1 MEEEKQQSR
10 IDSPCSSSLLSC
22 TLSDSV
28 TSDAVWAEIELAE
41 RYMVSAMFEEAATTA
56 EATLQTLINE
66 THTKDM
72 TGLCAPIEERDDL
85 ERDSEEAIQE
95 VGTSDREAMLE
106 SAGMVLLQ
114 AYHALGRVG
123 DYFSSLR
130 ILNTQIS
137 EFPPSVLV
145 AGVCLQISAG
155 VLLEARAALEEF
167 LAVWASNNTREVSSP
182 VAGHLG
188 KYRSAVVVSSSINGE
203 SSSRIFLTEEK
214 FGGIAEIYVVQVLVK
229 GFRDPK
235 SAVEWIQHANLTQD
249 KRMELLKKVH
259 STTVT
264 ASTNVATSPV
274 ASSVAAEV
282 VTGRNEPAKSDGSL
296 ESSDNCSEVKLNANR
311 SLLRAKTSA
320 LWKSFS
326 LPDVFFSMRM
336 LLELAV
342 VRLSA
347 ASSSRWG
354 YLPTAVHNHRALT
367 IGALMSLFL
376 FLLLRERHYL
386 RRFAIKSLSAIQAG
400 VSDLW
405 QLAFSM
411 QINPLAAVQPLSVSR
426 F

>member
-1 MEEEKQQSR
+1 
-10 IDSPCSSSLLSC
+10 
-22 TLSDSV
+22 
-28 TSDAVWAEIELAE
+28 
-41 RYMVSAMFEEAATTA
+41 
-56 EATLQTLINE
+56 
-66 THTKDM
+66 M
-72 TGLCAPIEERDDL
+72 TWIHGGLCA
-85 ERDSEEAIQE
+85 
-95 VGTSDREAMLE
+95 
-106 SAGMVLLQ
+106 
-114 AYHALGRVG
+114 HNALNR
-123 DYFSSLR
+123 
-130 ILNTQIS
+130 
-137 EFPPSVLV
+137 
-145 AGVCLQISAG
+145 VCLQISAG
-155 VLLEARAALEEF
+155 VLLAAHAALEEF
-167 LAVWASNNTREVSSP
+167 LAVWASNNTREVSIP

-203 SSSRIFLTEEK
+203 SSSRMLLTEEK

-235 SAVEWIQHANLTQD
+235 SAVEWIQQANLTQE

-259 STTVT
+259 LTTVT

-274 ASSVAAEV
+274 ASSVSAEV
-282 VTGRNEPAKSDGSL
+282 ATGRNEPAKSAGSL

-311 SLLRAKTSA
+311 SLAKTSA

-354 YLPTAVHNHRALT
+354 YLPTAVHKHRALT

-386 RRFAIKSLSAIQAG
+386 RRFTIKSLSAIQAG

-411 QINPLAAVQPLSVSR
+411 QINPLAAVQPLSASR